1 MQENQVLSEIVLF
14 KPLLVEVI
22 FFFLI
27 RMHSVMSTADFF

>member
-1 MQENQVLSEIVLF
+1 MLSEIVLF

-22 FFFLI
+22 FFLI